1 MYKQDYLEVF
11 INDANRITIQSG
23 NSETPDLVSIDPH
36 DLSKLA
42 DVLVNLRDELIDSGE
57 LEAD

>member
-11 INDANRITIQSG
+11 INEANRITIQSG

-36 DLSKLA
+36 DLAKLA
-42 DVLVNLRDELIDSGE
+42 DVLIDLRDQLIDSGE
-57 LEAD
+57 LESI

>member
-11 INDANRITIQSG
+11 INEANRITIQSG

-42 DVLVNLRDELIDSGE
+42 DVLIDLRNQLIDSGE
-57 LEAD
+57 LEAV